1 MKVRRYMTMAGM
13 AALLLTS
20 CVKDD
25 LYDTPHPDKGAV
37 IIATDWTEAL
47 AESTVPETYLLRMD
61 GGEAVQA
68 DEKKLCYPD
77 LLTPGKHTLLAYNEP
92 EGMTVEG
99 NIATVQML
107 DGMLVPLPGYLF
119 SAKKELE
126 IVQDDTLRVT
136 VSMKRRLCPIVLNL
150 SLKGENTESIA
161 LITATLS
168 GMAAS
173 VDLRT
178 GAVGSENATV
188 ALDVRQAEARTRT
201 YREGQLEM
209 RCRVTGTDPKERQI
223 LTVKV
228 TMADG
233 YVQTIM
239 SDLTEYLKDLNA
251 DMKPIELEGTVEA
264 PQDGHFSGTIEKWET
279 VSGGDID
286 AN

>member
-1 MKVRRYMTMAGM
+1 
-13 AALLLTS
+13 
-20 CVKDD
+20 
-25 LYDTPHPDKGAV
+25 
-37 IIATDWTEAL
+37 
-47 AESTVPETYLLRMD
+47 
-61 GGEAVQA
+61 
-68 DEKKLCYPD
+68 
-77 LLTPGKHTLLAYNEP
+77 
-92 EGMTVEG
+92 
-99 NIATVQML
+99 
-107 DGMLVPLPGYLF
+107 MLVPLPGYLF
-119 SAKKELE
+119 SAEKELE

-136 VSMKRRLCPIVLNL
+136 VPMQRRLCPIVLNL
-150 SLKGENTESIA
+150 SLKGENTENIA

-188 ALDVRQAEARTRT
+188 ALDVRLAEARTRT

-264 PQDGHFSGTIEKWET
+264 PQDGHFNGTIEKWET

>member
-1 MKVRRYMTMAGM
+1 
-13 AALLLTS
+13 
-20 CVKDD
+20 
-25 LYDTPHPDKGAV
+25 
-37 IIATDWTEAL
+37 
-47 AESTVPETYLLRMD
+47 MD

-68 DEKKLCYPD
+68 DEKELCYPD
-77 LLTPGKHTLLAYNEP
+77 LLMPGKHTLLVYNEP

-99 NIATVQML
+99 NIATVQMQE
-107 DGMLVPLPGYLF
+107 DMLVPLPGYLF
-119 SAKKELE
+119 SAEKELE
-126 IVQDDTLRVT
+126 IVQDDTLRVS
-136 VSMKRRLCPIVLNL
+136 VPMKRRLCPIVLNL

-188 ALDVRQAEARTRT
+188 ALDVRQAEARTHT

>member
-1 MKVRRYMTMAGM
+1 M
-13 AALLLTS
+13 
-20 CVKDD
+20 
-25 LYDTPHPDKGAV
+25 
-37 IIATDWTEAL
+37 
-47 AESTVPETYLLRMD
+47 
-61 GGEAVQA
+61 
-68 DEKKLCYPD
+68 
-77 LLTPGKHTLLAYNEP
+77 
-92 EGMTVEG
+92 
-99 NIATVQML
+99 
-107 DGMLVPLPGYLF
+107 
-119 SAKKELE
+119 
-126 IVQDDTLRVT
+126 QDDTLRVT
-136 VSMKRRLCPIVLNL
+136 VPMKRRLCPIVLNL
-150 SLKGENTESIA
+150 SLKGENTGNIA

-188 ALDVRQAEARTRT
+188 ALDVRQAEARTHT

-209 RCRVTGTDPKERQI
+209 RCRVTGTDPKERQL

-233 YVQTIM
+233 YVQTIV

-251 DMKPIELEGTVEA
+251 DMEPIELEGTVEA